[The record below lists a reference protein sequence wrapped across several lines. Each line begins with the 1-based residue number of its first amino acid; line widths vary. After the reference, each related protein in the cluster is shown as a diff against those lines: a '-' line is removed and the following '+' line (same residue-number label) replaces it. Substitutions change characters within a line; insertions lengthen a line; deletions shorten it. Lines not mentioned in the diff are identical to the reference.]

1 MHKGCSRPSQRWELL
16 QRCKRICA
24 LPLLLQYEHTGASR
38 RREAR
43 DLAADEEGPPW
54 SPSSSSASAF
64 SAASAANDR
73 ATATAASTA
82 VSK

>member
-1 MHKGCSRPSQRWELL
+1 MHKGCSRPSQQWELL

-43 DLAADEEGPPW
+43 DFAADEEGPPW
-54 SPSSSSASAF
+54 SSSSSASAF